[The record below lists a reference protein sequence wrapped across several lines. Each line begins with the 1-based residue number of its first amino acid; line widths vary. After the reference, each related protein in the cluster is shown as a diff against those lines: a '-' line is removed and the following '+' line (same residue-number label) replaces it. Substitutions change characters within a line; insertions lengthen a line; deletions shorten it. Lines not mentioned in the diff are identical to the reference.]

1 MQAVFT
7 QNDFYIELN
16 AFDSDSD
23 VEIKNKFDSNKFKAL
38 YDLGWTERPLDSDC
52 SYIFLWQ
59 ISDVFL
65 KALSSSSEIEFLR
78 ENLEMNLSAENYL
91 YLAECVPFSVGS
103 EFVDSEWIG
112 NIVRKLLKV
121 FKSEIA
127 EYDGTVEKYFSEKTQ
142 SLHTPERENSN
153 ICSCSL

>member
-78 ENLEMNLSAENYL
+78 ENLEMDMSAENYL

-103 EFVDSEWIG
+103 EFVDSE
-112 NIVRKLLKV
+112 
-121 FKSEIA
+121 
-127 EYDGTVEKYFSEKTQ
+127 
-142 SLHTPERENSN
+142 
-153 ICSCSL
+153 